1 MLELLIVDDESDILD
16 ILESVATEQRVLI
29 DGEAHDVRVT
39 RAANGRE
46 AFELVQTNWFD
57 AILSDIKMPIMDGLD
72 LLANIR
78 GLGKEVPLIFLTAF
92 GDKEHAVRAL
102 RLGCYDFL
110 DKPINLDRLRDV
122 IHRALESGFRG
133 REIEQEIEVRL
144 SKLAA
149 LPAERYRQLRLVFRS
164 MILVEKARAEKTSAV
179 EADTESNALGALL
192 GHDSSLKKQGSK
204 TKKKSRRAA

>member
-1 MLELLIVDDESDILD
+1 MLELLVVDDEPEILN
-16 ILESVATEQRVLI
+16 ILEAVATEQRVLI
-29 DGEAHDVRVT
+29 DGEALDVRVT
-39 RAANGRE
+39 KAANGRE
-46 AFELVQTNWFD
+46 ALELIQARWFD
-57 AILSDIKMPIMDGLD
+57 AILSDINMPKMNGLD

-110 DKPINLDRLRDV
+110 DKPFDMDRLRDV

-133 REIEQEIEVRL
+133 REIEREVELRL
-144 SKLAA
+144 ANLAS

-164 MILVEKARAEKTSAV
+164 MILVEKSRAEKQSSSAD
-179 EADTESNALGALL
+179 EIGTPINSLL
-192 GHDSSLKKQGSK
+192 GHGKKA
-204 TKKKSRRAA
+204 RRAA